1 MQNHKKCHENVWILS
16 GTADGPI
23 LARRLLELN
32 YSVFISVVS
41 YKASKVY
48 PENNKLHII
57 TGRLIDENS
66 IQKFIFNNEI
76 THIIDAT
83 HPFAQKISENL
94 ENACRKIQFFKIYK
108 YERRKENYSNP
119 IKISDFRE
127 LANFELKNK
136 NILLA
141 IGSRSLDV
149 FANFYINS
157 GANVYARILATPEA
171 ISKGLS
177 SCVRNSNIAILNP
190 SKEKQDSLESYLCNY
205 WKIDY
210 VLCRESG
217 SYTQE
222 LWDQLCLST
231 NKKLFLLKRPK
242 TFDHSLV
249 FSEYD
254 ELIQKISIAE

>member
-94 ENACRKIQFFKIYK
+94 KNACRKIQFFKIYK
-108 YERRKENYSNP
+108 
-119 IKISDFRE
+119 
-127 LANFELKNK
+127 
-136 NILLA
+136 
-141 IGSRSLDV
+141 
-149 FANFYINS
+149 
-157 GANVYARILATPEA
+157 
-171 ISKGLS
+171 
-177 SCVRNSNIAILNP
+177 
-190 SKEKQDSLESYLCNY
+190 
-205 WKIDY
+205 
-210 VLCRESG
+210 
-217 SYTQE
+217 
-222 LWDQLCLST
+222 
-231 NKKLFLLKRPK
+231 
-242 TFDHSLV
+242 
-249 FSEYD
+249 
-254 ELIQKISIAE
+254 